1 MYINIAQ
8 HIIKDRVLI
17 NQYIICLDPQTGVLS
32 HSIVYKLNYPK
43 SSKDYP
49 KDFRLATAAS
59 SNEESTNQISE
70 FKKSKETQT
79 TETNTKKMN

>member
-1 MYINIAQ
+1 MSVHSLLKAVFPSPSAKRRIYRRT
-8 HIIKDRVLI
+8 DR
-17 NQYIICLDPQTGVLS
+17 QKEEGEQQKKY
-32 HSIVYKLNYPK
+32 
-43 SSKDYP
+43 
-49 KDFRLATAAS
+49 FRLATAAS